1 MRRMTL
7 LFTLL
12 SLSGGAVQAALT
24 WQPAPPEPTQQGGA
38 HQGHAGHGAQR
49 GGKPFLLQ
57 EGAGAE
63 AEIWLP
69 TLQRRPLQVDEGGR
83 VRVGGTGSDNYHLLY
98 AKKSEGGSEQVALR
112 YLYQRGKPSEVS
124 PSLLVNQH
132 KTALEIGKPSGE
144 SPSLL
149 VNQDKTA
156 LEIIPAPLTREHQ
169 RYNSLKPY
177 DFIVRFN
184 AEPLAAQPVTLRSS
198 NGSEI
203 NGNTDHQGR
212 ITFHLPDDFGEV
224 EAGRRSNPPA
234 EFVLETAHQADGR
247 QYQTTLSAPYYV
259 NPSHW
264 RSTGGGL
271 AAMFAGVVTGF
282 VVLRRSQ
289 KGNDSAGRA

>member
-1 MRRMTL
+1 MMKRITL
-7 LFTLL
+7 LVTLL
-12 SLSGGAVQAALT
+12 TIGSGAVQAAML
-24 WQPAPPEPTQQGGA
+24 WQPAPPAPAQQGSA

-69 TLQRRPLQVDEGGR
+69 TLVRRPLQVDQSGR
-83 VRVGGTGSDNYHLLY
+83 VLVGGSGSDNYHLLY
-98 AKKSEGGSEQVALR
+98 AKKTEGSREQVALR

-124 PSLLVNQH
+124 PSV
-132 KTALEIGKPSGE
+132 
-144 SPSLL
+144 L

-169 RYNSLKPY
+169 RYNSLKAY
-177 DFIVRFN
+177 DFIVRFG

-203 NGNTDHQGR
+203 NAKTDHQGR
-212 ITFHLPDDFGEV
+212 ITFHLPDDFSEV
-224 EAGRRSNPPA
+224 KAGRRSNPPA
-234 EFVLETAHQADGR
+234 EFVLATAHKADNK

-289 KGNDSAGRA
+289 KGSDKAGRA

>member
-98 AKKSEGGSEQVALR
+98 AKKSEGGREQVALR
-112 YLYQRGKPSEVS
+112 YPYQR
-124 PSLLVNQH
+124 
-132 KTALEIGKPSGE
+132 GKPSGE

-203 NGNTDHQGR
+203 NGNTNHQGR

>member
-1 MRRMTL
+1 MKRMTL

-12 SLSGGAVQAALT
+12 GLCSGAAHAALL

-38 HQGHAGHGAQR
+38 HQGHGGQR

-69 TLQRRPLQVDEGGR
+69 TLVRRPLQVDESGR
-83 VRVGGTGSDNYHLLY
+83 VLVGGTGSDNYHLLY
-98 AKKSEGGSEQVALR
+98 AKKVEGNREQVALR
-112 YLYQRGKPSEVS
+112 YHYQHGKPSEAS
-124 PSLLVNQH
+124 P
-132 KTALEIGKPSGE
+132 A
-144 SPSLL
+144 LL

-169 RYNSLKPY
+169 RYTSLKSH
-177 DFIVRFN
+177 DFIVRFDGK
-184 AEPLAAQPVTLRSS
+184 PLAGHPVTLRSS

-203 NGNTDHQGR
+203 NGETDRKGR
-212 ITFHLPDDFGEV
+212 ITFHLPDDFTDVKPG
-224 EAGRRSNPPA
+224 RSNNSPA
-234 EFVLETAHQADGR
+234 EFVLGTAHEMDGR
-247 QYQTTLSAPYYV
+247 SYQTTLSAPYYV
-259 NPSHW
+259 SPSHW

-271 AAMFAGVVTGF
+271 MAMLVGVVTGF

-289 KGNDSAGRA
+289 KSSDKAGRA